1 MIRPFTLLCFAAFAG
16 AGAWLYQVKH
26 QVAMQDRELVE
37 IRRQTEQARQ
47 RLDILRAEWALV
59 NEPDRLRQTASRVL
73 SLDGMQ
79 PQHFVRATDLD
90 RRLPG
95 AVAFAGAPNLF
106 AIPPGAEP
114 PRGAQPPVM
123 LAVAP
128 VAPAPRAVQPAT
140 PAPAAPQPAQ
150 APTQPPAIRVPE
162 APAPQALAAAL
173 AAQRAEQANRAS
185 PPAPRPAPPPQVAAQ
200 PRPVQPAVHI
210 TPVAVPAEP
219 TTRMTRVAPPEATV
233 ASALGGVSSLGRPV
247 LAPPVPVG
255 SATAATFG
263 APGLR

>member
-26 QVAMQDRELVE
+26 QVAMQDRELLE

-73 SLDGMQ
+73 SLDAMQ

-106 AIPPGAEP
+106 AIPPAPEP
-114 PRGAQPPVM
+114 PRGPQAAVL
-123 LAVAP
+123 LASAP
-128 VAPAPRAVQPAT
+128 I
-140 PAPAAPQPAQ
+140 APAARAAQQAAPSPAAPLPAQ
-150 APTQPPAIRVPE
+150 SPAIRMPE
-162 APAPQALAAAL
+162 TPAPQALAAAL
-173 AAQRAEQANRAS
+173 AAQRAEQAHRAS
-185 PPAPRPAPPPQVAAQ
+185 PPAPRAAPAPQAAAPP
-200 PRPVQPAVHI
+200 RRVQPAVHI
-210 TPVAVPAEP
+210 TPVAAPSEP
-219 TTRMTRVAPPEATV
+219 VTRITRAGPPETTV
-233 ASALGGVSSLGRPV
+233 ASALGGASSLGRPV

-255 SATAATFG
+255 SAAAATLG
-263 APGLR
+263 APALR

>member
-1 MIRPFTLLCFAAFAG
+1 MIRPFTLLCFCAFAG
-16 AGAWLYQVKH
+16 IGAWLYQVKH
-26 QVAMQDRELVE
+26 QVAMKDRELVE

-73 SLDGMQ
+73 SLDAMQ

-95 AVAFAGAPNLF
+95 SVAFAGAPNLF

-114 PRGAQPPVM
+114 PRGAQPPVL

-140 PAPAAPQPAQ
+140 PAPVAPQPAQ
-150 APTQPPAIRVPE
+150 APAIRVPE

-173 AAQRAEQANRAS
+173 AAQRAEQARRAS
-185 PPAPRPAPPPQVAAQ
+185 PPAPRPAPAPQFAA
-200 PRPVQPAVHI
+200 PARPVQPAVHI
-210 TPVAVPAEP
+210 TPVAAPSEPA
-219 TTRMTRVAPPEATV
+219 TRMTRAAPPETNV

-255 SATAATFG
+255 SATAGTLG
-263 APGLR
+263 ASGLR

>member
-26 QVAMQDRELVE
+26 QVAMQDRELVD

-73 SLDGMQ
+73 SLDPMQ

-106 AIPPGAEP
+106 AVPPAPEP
-114 PRGAQPPVM
+114 PRGAQQPVP

-128 VAPAPRAVQPAT
+128 VAPAARAVEQ
-140 PAPAAPQPAQ
+140 AAPPPTAQQPIQ
-150 APTQPPAIRVPE
+150 APTIRVPE

-173 AAQRAEQANRAS
+173 AAQRAEQAGRAA
-185 PPAPRPAPPPQVAAQ
+185 PPVPRPAPASQVAAT

-210 TPVAVPAEP
+210 TPVVAPAEP
-219 TTRMTRVAPPEATV
+219 VTRITRAAPPETTV
-233 ASALGGVSSLGRPV
+233 ASALGGASSLGRPV

-255 SATAATFG
+255 SAAAATLG
-263 APGLR
+263 APALR